1 MYQCLKSQKVTEC
14 SEFVSFLPLLFSTFI
29 CMSQPKVFTLRQ
41 VVSSIRKTL
50 EERYQSEYW
59 VKAEMHKLGKTPSG
73 HCYPELVQKEEGKIV
88 AEIRG
93 TIWRHH
99 FDAINSR
106 FMSVVKEPLKEDTTL
121 LMKVKVQFH
130 EIYGLSLQITDIDPN
145 YSLGELQRERA
156 ETLRKLQK
164 EGLIDANQQLNFP
177 LLPKRIAVISA
188 ASSKGLSDFM
198 KVIEQNEWGYKFIT
212 HLFPAY
218 LQGDQAEHSIIHQL
232 NRIEKVAEHFDIV
245 VIVRGG
251 GGEVGMS
258 CYNTFN
264 LCKAIAMFPLP
275 ILTGIGHSTNLT
287 VAEMISFRNAIT
299 PTELGDFLIQAFH
312 NFSIPLKD
320 AIKSIRVHTRQQLEV
335 AQLQLRTQSKNFGH
349 VVRQSLDRE
358 RQNLRMER
366 KELIHVAQKS
376 TQRNKEQIER
386 LRRQVSGNSQL
397 LLQRHGNELVRHK
410 SRLFDRSA
418 QFLKD
423 SRNAVDRIEHLVKL
437 MDPIHVLQRGYSIT
451 TKNGNTVSKSNTVTE
466 GDTVTTRTA
475 NFTFTS
481 TVIKKEEEDA

>member
-1 MYQCLKSQKVTEC
+1 
-14 SEFVSFLPLLFSTFI
+14 
-29 CMSQPKVFTLRQ
+29 MSQPKVFTLRQ
-41 VVSSIRKTL
+41 VVSSIRKTI

-59 VKAEMHKLGKTPSG
+59 LKVEMHKLGKTPSG
-73 HCYPELVQKEEGKIV
+73 HCYPELVQKEDGKIV
-88 AEIRG
+88 AEMRG

-99 FDAINSR
+99 FDAINKR

-130 EIYGLSLQITDIDPN
+130 EVYGLSLQITDIDPN

-156 ETLRKLQK
+156 ETLKKLQK
-164 EGLIDANQQLNFP
+164 DGLLDANQKLDFP

-198 KVIEQNEWGYKFIT
+198 KVIDENEWGYKFIT

-232 NRIEKVAEHFDIV
+232 NRIARIKEHFDIV

-258 CYNTFN
+258 CYNTYN
-264 LCKAIAMFPLP
+264 LCKAIASFPIP

-287 VAEMISFRNAIT
+287 VAELISYRNAIT

-320 AIKSIRVHTRQQLEV
+320 ALKSIRLHVTQQLEV
-335 AQLQLRTQSKNFGH
+335 AHLQLNTHSKNFGH
-349 VVRQSLDRE
+349 VVRQALDRE
-358 RQNLRMER
+358 RQLIRLEE
-366 KELIHVAQKS
+366 KELVHVSKGF
-376 TQRNKEQIER
+376 TRRNSESVQR
-386 LRRQVSGNSQL
+386 LRRQISSGSQL
-397 LLQRHGNELVRHK
+397 LLQEHKNELFRVK
-410 SRLFDRSA
+410 SRLSNDSS
-418 QFLKD
+418 QYLKD
-423 SRNAVDRIEHLVKL
+423 SRNSLDSMEQLVKL
-437 MDPIHVLQRGYSIT
+437 VDPVHVLQRGYSIT
-451 TKNGNTVSKSNTVTE
+451 TKNGKTISKSNGVNE
-466 GDTVTTRTA
+466 GDTITTRTA
-475 NFTFTS
+475 NFTLTS
-481 TVIKKEEEDA
+481 KVLKKEDDA

>member
-1 MYQCLKSQKVTEC
+1 
-14 SEFVSFLPLLFSTFI
+14 
-29 CMSQPKVFTLRQ
+29 
-41 VVSSIRKTL
+41 
-50 EERYQSEYW
+50 
-59 VKAEMHKLGKTPSG
+59 MHKLGKTPSG
-73 HCYPELVQKEEGKIV
+73 HCYPELVQKEDGKIV

-99 FDAINSR
+99 FEAINKR

-130 EIYGLSLQITDIDPN
+130 EVYGLSLQITDIDPN
-145 YSLGELQRERA
+145 YALGELQRERA
-156 ETLRKLQK
+156 ETLKKLQK
-164 EGLIDANQQLNFP
+164 EGLIDANQKLEFP

-188 ASSKGLSDFM
+188 ESSKGLSDFM
-198 KVIEQNEWGYKFIT
+198 KVIEENDWGYRFIT

-232 NRIEKVAEHFDIV
+232 NRIAKIQEHFDIV

-258 CYNTFN
+258 CYNTYN
-264 LCKAIAMFPLP
+264 LCKAIASFPLP

-320 AIKSIRVHTRQQLEV
+320 AVKSIRLHVNQLLEV
-335 AQLQLRTQSKNFGH
+335 AHLQLNTHSKNFGH
-349 VVRQSLDRE
+349 IVRQALDRE
-358 RQNLRMER
+358 RQQLRLEE
-366 KELIHVAQKS
+366 KELVHVTKQSTRKS
-376 TQRNKEQIER
+376 SEQIQR
-386 LRRQVSGNSQL
+386 LQRQISSGSQL
-397 LLQRHGNELVRHK
+397 LLQGHDNALIRQKN
-410 SRLFDRSA
+410 RLANGST

-423 SRNAVDRIEHLVKL
+423 KRNQLERSEQLVKL

-451 TKNGNTVSKSNTVTE
+451 TKDGKTVSNANSVEE
-466 GDTVTTRTA
+466 GDTITTRTA
-475 NFTFTS
+475 NFTLTS
-481 TVIKKEEEDA
+481 KVTKKEKDV

>member
-1 MYQCLKSQKVTEC
+1 
-14 SEFVSFLPLLFSTFI
+14 
-29 CMSQPKVFTLRQ
+29 MSQPNVFTLRQ

-59 VKAEMHKLGKTPSG
+59 VKTEMHKLGKTTSG
-73 HCYPELVQKEEGKIV
+73 HCYPELVQKEDGKIV

-99 FDAINSR
+99 FDAINAR
-106 FMSVVKEPLKEDTTL
+106 FMKVVKEPLKEDTTL

-164 EGLIDANQQLNFP
+164 EGLLDANQKLEFP
-177 LLPKRIAVISA
+177 LLPKRVAVISA

-198 KVIEQNEWGYKFIT
+198 KVIEENEWGYRFIT

-232 NRIEKVAEHFDIV
+232 NRIEKVKEHFDIV

-258 CYNTFN
+258 CYNTYN
-264 LCKAIAMFPLP
+264 LCRAIASYP
-275 ILTGIGHSTNLT
+275 IPVLTGIGHSTNLT

-312 NFSIPLKD
+312 NFSMPLKD
-320 AIKSIRVHTRQQLEV
+320 AIKSIRVRVTQQLEV
-335 AQLQLRTQSKNFGH
+335 AHMQLRTHSKNFGH
-349 VVRQSLDRE
+349 IVRKAVERE
-358 RQNLRMER
+358 RNQLHLEQ
-366 KELIHVAQKS
+366 KELSHMTKRS
-376 TQRNKEQIER
+376 TRRNSEQIQL
-386 LRRQVSGNSQL
+386 LRRQISSTTQL
-397 LLQRHGNELVRHK
+397 LLQGHNNELVRQKTRLSNSAK
-410 SRLFDRSA
+410 SH
-418 QFLKD
+418 LKD
-423 SRNAVDRIEHLVKL
+423 NGNSLERIEQIVKI

-451 TKNGNTVSKSNTVTE
+451 TLDGKTISEKNPAKE
-466 GDTVTTRTA
+466 GDSISTRTA
-475 NFTFTS
+475 TFTLTS
-481 TVIKKEEEDA
+481 KVTKKEDDV

>member
-1 MYQCLKSQKVTEC
+1 MNQPRAFPIFTL
-14 SEFVSFLPLLFSTFI
+14 
-29 CMSQPKVFTLRQ
+29 MSQPKVFTLRQ

-99 FDAINSR
+99 FDAINTR
-106 FMSVVKEPLKEDTTL
+106 FMKVVKEPLKEDTTL

-130 EIYGLSLQITDIDPN
+130 EVYGLSLQITDIDPN

-156 ETLRKLQK
+156 ETLRKLEK
-164 EGLIDANQQLNFP
+164 EGLIGANQKLEFP

-198 KVIEQNEWGYKFIT
+198 KVIEENEWGYRFIT

-232 NRIEKVAEHFDIV
+232 ERIARIQEHFDIV

-258 CYNTFN
+258 CYNTYN
-264 LCKAIAMFPLP
+264 LCKAIASFPLP
-275 ILTGIGHSTNLT
+275 VLTGIGHSTNLT
-287 VAEMISFRNAIT
+287 VAEMISYRNAIT

-320 AIKSIRVHTRQQLEV
+320 AIKSIRVHVTQQLEV
-335 AQLQLRTQSKNFGH
+335 AQIQLKTHSNNFGH
-349 VVRQSLDRE
+349 IVQKAINRE
-358 RQNLRMER
+358 RQRIQLEQ
-366 KELIHVAQKS
+366 KELVHVSKQF
-376 TQRNKEQIER
+376 TRQQGENIIRF
-386 LRRQVSGNSQL
+386 RRQISSGTQL
-397 LLQRHGNELVRHK
+397 SLQGHRNELNRQH
-410 SRLFDRSA
+410 SRLTTQTS

-423 SRNAVDRIEHLVKL
+423 ANIALERMEQVVTL

-451 TKNGNTVSKSNTVTE
+451 TIDGKTISENNPAQE
-466 GDTVTTRTA
+466 GDTITTRTA
-475 NFTFTS
+475 TFTLAS
-481 TVIKKEEEDA
+481 KVIKKEDNG

>member
-1 MYQCLKSQKVTEC
+1 
-14 SEFVSFLPLLFSTFI
+14 
-29 CMSQPKVFTLRQ
+29 MSQPKVFTLRQ
-41 VVSSIRKTL
+41 VVSSIRKTI

-99 FDAINSR
+99 FESINKR

-130 EIYGLSLQITDIDPN
+130 EVYGLSLQITDIDPN

-164 EGLIDANQQLNFP
+164 EGLIDTNQKLDFP

-198 KVIEQNEWGYKFIT
+198 KVIDENEWGYRFIT

-232 NRIEKVAEHFDIV
+232 NRISKVQEHFDIV

-258 CYNTFN
+258 CYNTYN
-264 LCKAIAMFPLP
+264 LCKAIAKFPLP

-287 VAEMISFRNAIT
+287 VAEMISYRNAIT

-312 NFSIPLKD
+312 NFSVPLKD
-320 AIKSIRVHTRQQLEV
+320 AVKSIRLHVMQQLEV
-335 AQLQLRTQSKNFGH
+335 AHLQLNTHSKNFGH
-349 VVRQSLDRE
+349 VVRQALDRE
-358 RQNLRMER
+358 RQQLRLEE
-366 KELIHVAQKS
+366 KELIHVSKRS
-376 TQRNKEQIER
+376 TQRNSENIQR
-386 LRRQVSGNSQL
+386 LRRQISSSSQL
-397 LLQRHGNELVRHK
+397 LLKGHENVLISQKN
-410 SRLFDRSA
+410 RLSNGSI
-418 QFLKD
+418 QFIKD
-423 SRNAVDRIEHLVKL
+423 ARNSMEKIEQLVKL

-451 TKNGNTVSKSNTVTE
+451 TKDGKTLSESNSVNE
-466 GDTVTTRTA
+466 GDTITTRTA
-475 NFTFTS
+475 NFILTS
-481 TVIKKEEEDA
+481 KVLKKEDDV

>member
-1 MYQCLKSQKVTEC
+1 M
-14 SEFVSFLPLLFSTFI
+14 
-29 CMSQPKVFTLRQ
+29 MQPKVFTLRQ

-59 VKAEMHKLGKTPSG
+59 VKTEMHKLGKTPSG
-73 HCYPELVQKEEGKIV
+73 HCYPELVQKEDGKIV

-99 FDAINSR
+99 FDAINAR
-106 FMSVVKEPLKEDTTL
+106 FMKVVKEPLKEDTTL

-130 EIYGLSLQITDIDPN
+130 EVYGLSLQITDIDPN

-164 EGLIDANQQLNFP
+164 EGLIDTNQKLDFP

-198 KVIEQNEWGYKFIT
+198 KVIEENDWGYRFIT

-232 NRIEKVAEHFDIV
+232 KRIESVRDHFDIV

-258 CYNTFN
+258 CYNTYN
-264 LCKAIAMFPLP
+264 LCREIASFPLP
-275 ILTGIGHSTNLT
+275 VLTGIGHSTNLT
-287 VAEMISFRNAIT
+287 VAEMISYRNAIT

-320 AIKSIRVHTRQQLEV
+320 AMKSIRVHVTQQLEV
-335 AQLQLRTQSKNFGH
+335 AQMQLKTHSNNFGH
-349 VVRQSLDRE
+349 IVRKAVERE
-358 RQNLRMER
+358 RQHLQLEKKDLLHATKRF
-366 KELIHVAQKS
+366 
-376 TQRNKEQIER
+376 TQRKSED
-386 LRRQVSGNSQL
+386 LLSFRRQMSSSTQL
-397 LLQRHGNELVRHK
+397 LLQSHANEL
-410 SRLFDRSA
+410 SRQKTRLSNNTN
-418 QFLKD
+418 QFVKGAYNNLE
-423 SRNAVDRIEHLVKL
+423 RTEQIVKL
-437 MDPIHVLQRGYSIT
+437 VDPIHVLQRGYSIT
-451 TKNGNTVSKSNTVTE
+451 TKDGKSLSETNSIKK
-466 GDTVTTRTA
+466 GDTITTRTA
-475 NFTFTS
+475 TFTLQS
-481 TVIKKEEEDA
+481 KVIKKEDDA